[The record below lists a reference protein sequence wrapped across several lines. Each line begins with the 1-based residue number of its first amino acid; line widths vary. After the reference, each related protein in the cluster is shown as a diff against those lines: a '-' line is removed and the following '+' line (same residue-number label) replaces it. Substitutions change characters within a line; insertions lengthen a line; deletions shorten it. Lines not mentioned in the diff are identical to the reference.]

1 MAGLGIQRCQLAWST
16 GREDHARRH
25 RCSDG
30 PTAVS
35 IGGPDAWMPLP
46 APISHQLWG
55 IPNPSGMPHTGA
67 HVALRRAVQ
76 PTLRSQPPTPQNP
89 HPNHE
94 PPPMPLTHNSY
105 DSIWHALREISRD
118 IDAWEAVHMA
128 FVFLPATIAS
138 FYLQTHQ
145 ILVFSLVATCLAVLW
160 PLL

>member
-1 MAGLGIQRCQLAWST
+1 
-16 GREDHARRH
+16 
-25 RCSDG
+25 
-30 PTAVS
+30 
-35 IGGPDAWMPLP
+35 
-46 APISHQLWG
+46 
-55 IPNPSGMPHTGA
+55 
-67 HVALRRAVQ
+67 
-76 PTLRSQPPTPQNP
+76 
-89 HPNHE
+89 
-94 PPPMPLTHNSY
+94 MPLTHNSY